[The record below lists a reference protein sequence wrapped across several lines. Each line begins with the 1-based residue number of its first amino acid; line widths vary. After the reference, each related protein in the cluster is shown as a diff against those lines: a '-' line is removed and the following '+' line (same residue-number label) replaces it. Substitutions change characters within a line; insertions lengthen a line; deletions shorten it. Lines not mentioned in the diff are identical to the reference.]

1 MPEHYTIVAPMRIQ
15 ENFLS
20 IIAPFSYEVW
30 MCFLICIPLYVLAM
44 SAMNYHF
51 NGRTDWETVASTVIR
66 GVLSDCKSTNM
77 KPPKHMYQML
87 LHLFWFW
94 MMLVLISAYQGNLLA
109 MITKPAMNT
118 PFINAAGMVDQTL
131 IKWGVWKHDSLF
143 ASYAKSK
150 PVGTTLRKIIDKAIK
165 CADAFCTK
173 EAKVDKD
180 MAIICGIAIA
190 GYVKEIDYSKT
201 GTCNYYLTEDK
212 ILSNGNALAIQASYS
227 LNT

>member
-1 MPEHYTIVAPMRIQ
+1 MI
-15 ENFLS
+15 
-20 IIAPFSYEVW
+20 
-30 MCFLICIPLYVLAM
+30 
-44 SAMNYHF
+44 AMNYLF
-51 NGRTDWETVASTVIR
+51 IGRTDWEAVASTVIR
-66 GVLSDCKSTNM
+66 GVLSDCKSTDM
-77 KPPKHMYQML
+77 KPPKHMYQKL

-150 PVGTTLRKIIDKAIK
+150 PVGTTLRKIIDNAIK
-165 CADAFCTK
+165 CSDAFCNEEVK
-173 EAKVDKD
+173 EDPN

-201 GTCNYYLTEDK
+201 GTCTYYLTEDK